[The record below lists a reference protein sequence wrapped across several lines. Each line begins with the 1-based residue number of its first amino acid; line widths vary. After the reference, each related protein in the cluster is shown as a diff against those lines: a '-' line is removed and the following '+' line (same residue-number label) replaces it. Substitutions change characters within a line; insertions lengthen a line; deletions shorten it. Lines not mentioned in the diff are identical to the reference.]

1 MKRLLALALALC
13 IMLAACGP
21 GGSSTTGN
29 ENSAPSK
36 ENEKPIE
43 ITLPASLFSD
53 SENFDPDAYA
63 EEQGFLS
70 AVQNEDGTVTI
81 KMTKAKYQEELD
93 EMENSLEEDF
103 SELVKGED
111 TPYIEEITH
120 NDNFSLVTVKVD
132 REGYENAMDMTSFA
146 IGLSVSFYQMFLEM
160 EYRCQVDIVDSAN
173 GEVIKSTVYPDV
185 FND

>member
-1 MKRLLALALALC
+1 MKRLIALALAFCL
-13 IMLAACGP
+13 MLVACSA
-21 GGSSTTGN
+21 GGNPTTGN
-29 ENSAPSK
+29 NNSTSDK
-36 ENEKPIE
+36 ENDKPVE

-53 SENFDPDAYA
+53 LDEFDPDAYA

-70 AVQNEDGTVTI
+70 AVQNEDGSVTI

-93 EMENSLEEDF
+93 EMKNSLEKDF
-103 SELVKGED
+103 SEMVKGED

-120 NDNFSLVTVKVD
+120 NENFSLVTVKVD
-132 REGYENAMDMTSFA
+132 RKGYENAMDMTSFA
-146 IGLSVSFYQMFLEM
+146 IGLSVSFYQMFLEI